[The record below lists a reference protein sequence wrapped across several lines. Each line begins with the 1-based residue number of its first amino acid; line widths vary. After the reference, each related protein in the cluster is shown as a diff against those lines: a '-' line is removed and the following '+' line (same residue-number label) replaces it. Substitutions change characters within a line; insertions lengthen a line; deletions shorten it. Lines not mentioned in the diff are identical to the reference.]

1 MAENKKNS
9 LYTYTCK
16 LKGKKIGLSR
26 LIYLLMTSYLGFI
39 FHSIYLIF
47 NILGPNEFN
56 LFNCRPR
63 IIIKLVSKL
72 WGVTSTIDI
81 SLSFNTNNLSLWEL
95 WNFFCENLSY
105 EIFCKNCC
113 NSEVRWTIILRMSSF
128 SILFDKIQQKGEKR
142 KEKKYVIWIWGLTQ
156 T

>member
-1 MAENKKNS
+1 MYKQCN
-9 LYTYTCK
+9 
-16 LKGKKIGLSR
+16 LKGKRLGLSSP
-26 LIYLLMTSYLGFI
+26 IYLLIPPHLGFI
-39 FHSIYLIF
+39 SHSIYLIF

-95 WNFFCENLSY
+95 WNFFVKIWVMKYFVKIVVTLRWGGLSLY
-105 EIFCKNCC
+105 GWVVSVYCLIKSN
-113 NSEVRWTIILRMSSF
+113 
-128 SILFDKIQQKGEKR
+128 KKGK
-142 KEKKYVIWIWGLTQ
+142 KEKKKICDLNLGTNANLG
-156 T
+156 